1 MASTRR
7 FIRVFFQPP
16 RPQLALR
23 CPMVSAWPWVLLAV
37 FTFDRALSQRA
48 ASMIG
53 FVSASGRLP
62 ARVLIAVVSAV
73 AFAILVSIA
82 ATHLHTGLDSD
93 EACAVC
99 AAVIGK
105 LEGPSSLPA
114 VVPPASIPYFWQRPP
129 AAPHVARVV
138 RVVLPPSCG
147 PPRFA

>member
-1 MASTRR
+1 
-7 FIRVFFQPP
+7 
-16 RPQLALR
+16 
-23 CPMVSAWPWVLLAV
+23 
-37 FTFDRALSQRA
+37 
-48 ASMIG
+48 MIG
-53 FVSASGRLP
+53 FVSASRRLP
-62 ARVLIAVVSAV
+62 NHVLIAAVSAV

-105 LEGPSSLPA
+105 LEGPSSVPA
-114 VVPPASIPYFWQRPP
+114 VVPPASIAYFWQRPP
-129 AAPHVARVV
+129 AAPHVVRVV